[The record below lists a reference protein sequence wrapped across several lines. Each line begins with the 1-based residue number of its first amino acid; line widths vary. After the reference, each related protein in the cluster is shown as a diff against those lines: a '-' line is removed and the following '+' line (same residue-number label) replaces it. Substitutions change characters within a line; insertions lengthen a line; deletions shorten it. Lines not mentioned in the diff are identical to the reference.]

1 MSQVYLTGIEL
12 VQFRSF
18 ANLKVKL
25 AAQPSVL
32 IVHGSNGLG
41 KSSLF
46 DALEWTLTDNI
57 DHFRPANGYDKVGK
71 YLCRWRDEPGSTSV
85 AMSFSDGKVIERQ
98 LASPQAVSSTLAG
111 VDDVAQYLRTDE
123 WKPSINALNRYL
135 LLTHFLGQS
144 TLSRLTHRSSDERF
158 EILKEAAQSAELE
171 AIGIAMHG
179 KGSNAAARAFTK
191 RIGDLER
198 DVNDLRNLLSQEAEL
213 WQGAQASGAIDDGAA
228 RDLVQNIVSALG
240 RGPSVDENIEP
251 TSISIDRFEDGAL
264 QTSIDSSAA
273 AVRNR
278 RLAIAQSRLVLEEQ
292 RRNALEVAQRKAAS
306 EEAKRE
312 LATSA
317 AAAAQAATD
326 AAARRSEAS
335 SKLEA
340 LTSARN
346 AHSQLVQLRE
356 ATVRLAQ
363 LQGEHRQVASSLTDA
378 EQSLKDAESDVGQVE
393 RRRQIIARLEGE
405 ISSTESQIASSREEV
420 DRSAQWIARSNNISV
435 QRRTLASMELA
446 NPSIDQAV
454 EAAEA
459 ALDESR
465 RVADVQGSLLAEMQ
479 KSVGALTAAVSTIA
493 THLPADACDCPVCAT
508 RFDNADLLHERVA
521 LAAARLAPLLVNQ
534 EEASRRAQTE
544 LSVATDRLK
553 ASQGLQ
559 SQIQLA
565 RDQVTSEQT
574 QNDRLLERIAW
585 VGPADSSSLEGYR
598 LELVSKIQMLQASRD
613 RRGRWI
619 TRLASDNVSSVL
631 GDAIRRRDD
640 ALRRQE
646 AVARRLSDLT
656 AAEQTSATEVS
667 TRATMIFPG
676 EPTPPLVDRLE
687 SAIDTVA
694 GALRQAQEASDAARD
709 VATEFDARS
718 ASLQQAVASVTA
730 QVNELAQQLAQAVSD
745 AQRIQ
750 SQWTQLGWQE
760 NGPTASELEEADQG
774 LAASESAIE
783 EATSLH
789 RRLREGRE
797 AWARQQAHRG
807 TFERLRLAVD
817 LAPNSERDQI
827 REVGQKNLAD
837 KQRQLEAT
845 KQTKEIASLASADI
859 AREVEDFNAEYILPL
874 DALMKQIN
882 RAILCDPRVGIDLH
896 VRRKKIEQSAS
907 SNGDLPTAIGQID
920 PLLVHSEGQM
930 AALAVSMLCAASLT
944 YPWSRWRALVLDDPL
959 QHNDAIHAAAF
970 ADFVAN
976 LVQQKDYQVLLSTH
990 DLGQA
995 EFLQRKFD
1003 ARRIPCA
1010 TLSLLGRGKEGVEWV
1025 FKHSRLSHHEVVASA
1040 PPPAASA

>member
-18 ANLKVKL
+18 ASLKVEL
-25 AAQPSVL
+25 AARPSVL

-98 LASPQAVSSTLAG
+98 LASPQAVISTLAG
-111 VDDVAQYLRTDE
+111 VDDVSQYLRTDA
-123 WKPSINALNRYL
+123 WKPQISALNRYL

-198 DVNDLRNLLSQEAEL
+198 DINDLRNLLSQETEL
-213 WQGAQASGAIDDGAA
+213 WKGAHASGAIDDGAA
-228 RDLVQNIVSALG
+228 RDLVQQIASALSRVSPVIG
-240 RGPSVDENIEP
+240 SNVPG
-251 TSISIDRFEDGAL
+251 SISIDRFSDDAL
-264 QTSIDSSAA
+264 QTSIATSAG

-278 RLAIAQSRLVLEEQ
+278 RLAIAQSRLVLEEKG
-292 RRNALEVAQRKAAS
+292 RNSLEVVQKRAAS
-306 EEAKRE
+306 LEAERE
-312 LATSA
+312 LATA
-317 AAAAQAATD
+317 AAAATQATTD
-326 AAARRSEAS
+326 AAAKRREAAT
-335 SKLEA
+335 KLQA
-340 LTSARN
+340 LATTRN
-346 AHSQLVQLRE
+346 AHMQLVQLRE
-356 ATVRLAQ
+356 ATARLAQ
-363 LQGEHRQVASSLTDA
+363 LRDEHRRFAISLTDA
-378 EQSLKDAESDVGQVE
+378 ERSLKGTENEVERVE
-393 RRRQIIARLEGE
+393 RRRQIIARLESE
-405 ISSTESQIASSREEV
+405 ISSTDNQIASLREEV
-420 DRSAQWIARSNNISV
+420 DRCAQWIARSSSLDV
-435 QRRTLASMELA
+435 QRRTLASMELR

-454 EAAEA
+454 DAAADALEEAH
-459 ALDESR
+459 
-465 RVADVQGSLLAEMQ
+465 RVADVQGSLLSEMQ
-479 KSVGALTAAVSTIA
+479 KSVSALTAAVSTIA
-493 THLPADACDCPVCAT
+493 THLPVDACDCPVCAT

-521 LAAARLAPLLVNQ
+521 LAAARLAPLLVEQ

-544 LSVATDRLK
+544 LNAATDRLRT
-553 ASQGLQ
+553 SRELQ
-559 SQIQLA
+559 SEIRLTRQRL
-565 RDQVTSEQT
+565 TSEQSH
-574 QNDRLLERIAW
+574 NDQLLERIAW
-585 VGPADSSSLEGYR
+585 VGPADLSSLEGYR
-598 LELVSKIQMLQASRD
+598 LELVSKIQALQARRD

-619 TRLASDNVSSVL
+619 SSLAPDDISSLL

-640 ALRRQE
+640 ALRQRE
-646 AVARRLSDLT
+646 TLARRLSDLA
-656 AAEQTSATEVS
+656 AAEQASATEVL
-667 TRATMIFPG
+667 TRTTVIFPS
-676 EPTPPLVDRLE
+676 EPTQLRADWLE

-694 GALRQAQEASDAARD
+694 HELQRAQEASDAARD
-709 VATEFDARS
+709 VSTEFDARA
-718 ASLQQAVASVTA
+718 ASSQQAVASAAARVE
-730 QVNELAQQLAQAVSD
+730 ELEKQLAQAVSE

-750 SQWTQLGWQE
+750 SQWHQLGWLE
-760 NGPTASELEEADQG
+760 NGPTVLDLEGVDQD
-774 LAASESAIE
+774 LAASESAVE
-783 EATSLH
+783 EATLIH

-827 REVGQKNLAD
+827 RDVGEKNLAE

-845 KQTKEIASLASADI
+845 KQAKEIASLASTDI
-859 AREVEDFNAEYILPL
+859 AREVEEFNAEYIQPL

-907 SNGDLPTAIGQID
+907 SNGEVPAAIGQID

-944 YPWSRWRALVLDDPL
+944 YPWARWRALILDDPL

-970 ADFVAN
+970 ADFIAN

-1025 FKHSRLSHHEVVASA
+1025 FKHSRLGHGVLASA
-1040 PPPAASA
+1040 PPPAANA